1 MPSISSLVSDSSI
14 SISLLLATFS
24 SVLDSVSVFSSSF
37 APAHADKISTV
48 NIVIIPITIFL
59 LCIYTIPHNKIKLA
73 YILTSKFA
81 DYMQTL
87 QNVNYEYFQNKSSF
101 LFQVDYKR
109 L

>member
-24 SVLDSVSVFSSSF
+24 SVLDSASVFSSSF
-37 APAHADKISTV
+37 APAQADKISTV

-59 LCIYTIPHNKIKLA
+59 LCIYTIAPNKIKLA
-73 YILTSKFA
+73 YIVTSTFA

-87 QNVNYEYFQNKSSF
+87 QYVNDEYCQTI
-101 LFQVDYKR
+101 Y
-109 L
+109 